1 MKKPAAVAVGVLAF
15 AAAGCATK
23 ADVQTL
29 ESSLVDEMA
38 QVRDDQVRLVEQ
50 MKAALDSLN
59 AAEARRASTGQGEL
73 DRRVQRLESSL
84 TALLDI
90 TTQNN
95 QLLNDILA
103 QRGATTIVPMG
114 RGIDAGGDPGLDPMN
129 AGPAGSDSETQFY
142 ALALEEF
149 RKGNNETARGA
160 LEAFL
165 SQSPDHELAPDA
177 YYHIARTYEE
187 QDDIASALT
196 AYQRVT
202 ELFPNSNRSPAAL
215 YRRGLIEVERGN
227 TAVARRLFTQITSG
241 YPNTPEESLARG
253 ELAKLG
259 G

>member
-1 MKKPAAVAVGVLAF
+1 MMRPAAVGVGMLAF

-38 QVRDDQVRLVEQ
+38 QVRDDQVRLVQQ
-50 MKAALDSLN
+50 MRAAIDSLN

-84 TALLDI
+84 SALLDI

-95 QLLNDILA
+95 QLLNDILS
-103 QRGATTIVPMG
+103 RGGGMAAVPG
-114 RGIDAGGDPGLDPMN
+114 GAGLEPGGGPGSGPIGSSAAGDDA
-129 AGPAGSDSETQFY
+129 TQFY

-160 LEAFL
+160 LQEFL
-165 SQSPDHELAPDA
+165 AQNPDHELAPDA
-177 YYHIARTYEE
+177 YYHIARTHEE
-187 QDDIASALT
+187 QDDVASALT

-202 ELFPNSNRSPAAL
+202 ELYPNSGRSPAAL
-215 YRRGLIEVERGN
+215 YRRGLIEVQRGN

-241 YPNTPEESLARG
+241 YPNTPEESLARE

>member
-1 MKKPAAVAVGVLAF
+1 MKTPAAVAVGVLAF

-38 QVRDDQVRLVEQ
+38 QVRDDQVRLVQQ
-50 MKAALDSLN
+50 MRAAIDSLN

-90 TTQNN
+90 TNQNN
-95 QLLNDILA
+95 QLLNDILS
-103 QRGATTIVPMG
+103 QRGSSMAMPVG
-114 RGIDAGGDPGLDPMN
+114 VEAGGDPGLDPMS
-129 AGPAGSDSETQFY
+129 AGTSGMDSDTQFY

-160 LEAFL
+160 LEEFL

-241 YPNTPEESLARG
+241 YPNTPEESLARE